1 MAQLQTL
8 SKALDIL
15 NLLGRSDDPLSVE
28 EIAGRMELPESTT
41 YRLLQTLEAK
51 DFIKRYSRKKIG
63 LGSNFINLAR
73 NLHDTM
79 ERDLILIAAP
89 YMEQVRDETE
99 ESVILSVRAGLESR
113 CISSISSRHI
123 IRFVAEANRILHLD
137 VGASS
142 RVILAHEDE
151 RVIDR
156 IRMEKK
162 TEEERIRLNRDL
174 ERIRE
179 NGYDITESQHD
190 IGSVGIGVPVF
201 NTYGKIYASLAV
213 VAPDTRVKRDRYPEC
228 VAVLKEAAGQ
238 ISAQLA
244 KAETEDV

>member
-15 NLLGRSDDPLSVE
+15 NLLGRSEDPLSVE
-28 EIAGRMELPESTT
+28 EIAGKLELPESTT

-79 ERDLILIAAP
+79 ERELILIAAP
-89 YMEQVRDETE
+89 YMEEVRDQTE

-113 CISSISSRHI
+113 CISSVSSRHI
-123 IRFVAEANRILHLD
+123 IRFVAEDNRILHLD

-151 RVIDR
+151 RVIER
-156 IRMEKK
+156 IRMEKE
-162 TEEERIRLNRDL
+162 TELEKLQLDQDLLRIRK
-174 ERIRE
+174 

-190 IGSVGIGVPVF
+190 VGSVGIGVPIF
-201 NTYGKIYASLAV
+201 NSYGKIYASLAIA
-213 VAPDTRVKRDRYPEC
+213 APDTRVKRERYAEC
-228 VAVLKEAAGQ
+228 IAILKEAAEC
-238 ISAQLA
+238 ISNQLA
-244 KAETEDV
+244 KKETEEA